1 MKVMNRALPLCLVL
15 LAVARTL
22 DAAQAQQYVDRE
34 MAGDP
39 DVYRIFTL
47 VEPSDVELYRELLPD
62 VFGMPEKPM
71 LMVMVANYTTYQEA
85 SIMMRATT
93 SDGETA
99 QYVVTMPLT
108 HVRPL
113 VVGLKWGLPKYLAD
127 MKVDRSGG
135 WVYEDGKVKLGLEF
149 TPTTSKLSAL
159 EQEYLSIRGGD
170 LTPNRGLLMVPPT
183 DDGST
188 AVLRIGGPR
197 EVELPSR
204 EWGMVKIIIDSDDP
218 WAGLIDPGT
227 EVMGLLQM
235 RGSPMGNSGGG
246 GGLLLQDWKDGTW
259 VTRTDEE
266 FQREIDQSNT
276 EAEALKAAAT
286 RGR

>member
-1 MKVMNRALPLCLVL
+1 MKATNRALPLCLVL
-15 LAVARTL
+15 LAVAGTL
-22 DAAQAQQYVDRE
+22 SAQSTQYVDRE

-39 DVYRIFTL
+39 DVYRVFTL

-62 VFGMPEKPM
+62 EFGMPEQPM
-71 LMVMVANYTTYQEA
+71 LMVMVANYRSYQEA
-85 SIMMRATT
+85 SIMMRCIT
-93 SDGETA
+93 SDGEPA

-113 VVGLKWGLPKYLAD
+113 IIGLEWGLPKYLAD
-127 MKVDRSGG
+127 MKVDRHGG
-135 WVYEDGKVKLGLEF
+135 WVYQDGKVKLGLEF
-149 TPTTSKLSAL
+149 TPTTSRLSAL
-159 EQEYLSIRGGD
+159 EQEYLSMRGAD
-170 LTPNRGLLMVPPT
+170 LTPNRGLLMMPPT

-204 EWGMVKIIIDSDDP
+204 EWGMVKIIIDSNDP

-235 RGSPMGNSGGG
+235 RGAPMDDSGGG
-246 GGLLLQDWKDGTW
+246 GGLFLQDWKNGAW

-266 FQREIDQSNT
+266 FRREVDEANA